1 MWSEARHQR
10 IQLMLQRYE
19 RVSTNQ
25 VMAALDVSR
34 ETVRRDFLELE
45 AMGVLKRVH
54 GGAVHI
60 SDEPPIDKRSTLHV
74 SAKQA
79 IAKAAAQRIDR
90 PLTLFMDAGSTTTLL
105 AKELSL
111 LSELTIITN
120 SLDAAASFRQ
130 QAATQNNQIIILG
143 GELNDH
149 LAATTG
155 ASTIMQIQRFHADI
169 ALLSPVGID
178 AHHGATSFYHD
189 EATIA
194 RAMSECAHQTW
205 ILADHS
211 KIGTHSRETYCP
223 AQEVSLLISN
233 TSASQRE
240 GFEDLVAGID
250 EMLLV

>member
-10 IQLMLQRYE
+10 IQLLLQRYD
-19 RVSTNQ
+19 RVSTTQ
-25 VMAALDVSR
+25 VMTALEVSR

-45 AMGVLKRVH
+45 ALGVLKRVH
-54 GGAVHI
+54 GGAVHVG
-60 SDEPPIDKRSTLHV
+60 DEPPIDKRSSLRV

-79 IAKAAAQRIDR
+79 IAKAAAQRIDS

-105 AKELSL
+105 ARELSL
-111 LSELTIITN
+111 LSGLTIITN
-120 SLDAAASFRQ
+120 SLDAAESFRQ
-130 QAATQNNQIIILG
+130 QTAARSNQIIILG

-155 ASTIMQIQRFHADI
+155 SSTIAQIQRFHADI

-178 AHHGATSFYHD
+178 ARYGASSFHHD

-205 ILADHS
+205 ILADYS

-223 AQEVSLLISN
+223 VQEISLLISN

-240 GFEDLVAGID
+240 GFEELSACIGEMVLV
-250 EMLLV
+250 

>member
-19 RVSTNQ
+19 RVTTTQ
-25 VMAALDVSR
+25 VMAALEVSR

-45 AMGVLKRVH
+45 AIGLLKRVH

-60 SDEPPIDKRSTLHV
+60 SDEPPIDKRSTLRV
-74 SAKQA
+74 AAKQA
-79 IAKAAAQRIDR
+79 IAKATAQRINR

-120 SLDAAASFRQ
+120 SLDAAESFRQ
-130 QAATQNNQIIILG
+130 QAPTQNNQIIILG
-143 GELNDH
+143 GELSGH

-155 ASTIMQIQRFHADI
+155 SSTIAHIQRFHADI

-178 AHHGATSFYHD
+178 ARHGASSFHHD
-189 EATIA
+189 EASIA
-194 RAMSECAHQTW
+194 RAMSESAHQTW
-205 ILADHS
+205 ILADHN

-223 AQEVSLLISN
+223 VQEINVLISN
-233 TSASQRE
+233 TNASHRE
-240 GFEDLVAGID
+240 GFEELAACID
-250 EMLLV
+250 EIVLV

>member
-19 RVSTNQ
+19 RVSTPQ
-25 VMAALDVSR
+25 VMTALGVSR

-60 SDEPPIDKRSTLHV
+60 GDEPPIDKRSTLHV

-105 AKELSL
+105 ARELSL

-120 SLDAAASFRQ
+120 SLDAAHSFRQ
-130 QAATQNNQIIILG
+130 QAAAHSNKIIILG
-143 GELNDH
+143 GELSNH
-149 LAATTG
+149 LAATAG
-155 ASTIMQIQRFHADI
+155 SSTIAQIQRFHADI

-178 AHHGATSFYHD
+178 ARYGASSFHHD

-211 KIGTHSRETYCP
+211 KIGTRSRETYCP
-223 AQEVSLLISN
+223 VQEISLLISN
-233 TSASQRE
+233 TSANRRE
-240 GFEDLVAGID
+240 GFKELADCIGEIVLV
-250 EMLLV
+250 